1 MSENRISMKKYLTAG
16 LLLLA
21 VPLVVLGGAL
31 LFQEKHYAW
40 VALCVAVLSCL
51 PLFLAFE
58 RRDSTTKELITLA
71 VLVAVSAAGR
81 MAFAWVPGFKP
92 VTAVTVIAAMYLGR
106 EAGFVVG
113 SLSAVVSNFYFGQGP
128 WTPFQMFAWGFLG
141 FLAGMLAQPLKR
153 RKLWMILYGVLAGVL
168 FSAIMDVWTALWVDG
183 TFNSS
188 RYLAAVI
195 SAIPVTVEYAVSNVV
210 FLLLLAKPIGEK
222 LERIKRKYGLFAP
235 SDSFHSTTSPSAGPV
250 RHT

>member
-1 MSENRISMKKYLTAG
+1 MTREMRSPKKMTASC
-16 LLLLA
+16 LLLICI
-21 VPLVVLGGAL
+21 PLIVFGGAM

-40 VALCVAVLSCL
+40 IALCVAMLSCL
-51 PLFLAFE
+51 PLFFAFE
-58 RRDSTTKELITLA
+58 RSQSTAKELITLA

-81 MAFAWVPGFKP
+81 FAFAWVPGFKP
-92 VTAVTVIAAMYLGR
+92 VTAITVIAAMYLGR

-141 FLAGMLAQPLKR
+141 YLAGVLAEPLRR

-168 FSAIMDVWTALWVDG
+168 FSAIMDIWTTLWADG
-183 TFNSS
+183 TFNLG
-188 RYLAAVI
+188 RYLAAII
-195 SAIPVTVEYAVSNVV
+195 SAIPFTIEYAVSNVV

-222 LERIKRKYGLFAP
+222 LERIKRKYGLFQP
-235 SDSFHSTTSPSAGPV
+235 TDG
-250 RHT
+250 